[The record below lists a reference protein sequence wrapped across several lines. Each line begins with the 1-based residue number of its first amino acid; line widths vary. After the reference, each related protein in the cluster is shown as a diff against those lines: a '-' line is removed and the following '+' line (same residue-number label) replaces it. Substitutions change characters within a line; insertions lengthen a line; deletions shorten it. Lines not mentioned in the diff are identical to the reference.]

1 MMDKFQN
8 FRKKFKR
15 WRMSRPFWGATF
27 SLLAG
32 LIILYMPIHLLEVAL
47 RPGNFVVLGLLFG
60 GLMTIIGILSYF
72 YTRLNII
79 FGIITIFLSI
89 ASILGALG
97 RLFVGT
103 LLGIIGGS
111 LLLSW
116 RVVDQ
121 SVKEGDK
128 DYTNYTLS
136 EVAASSTEQK
146 LQNE

>member
-1 MMDKFQN
+1 
-8 FRKKFKR
+8 
-15 WRMSRPFWGATF
+15 
-27 SLLAG
+27 
-32 LIILYMPIHLLEVAL
+32 MPIHLLEVAL

-60 GLMTIIGILSYF
+60 GLITIIGILSYF

-97 RLFVGT
+97 GLFVGT

>member
-1 MMDKFQN
+1 MDKFHN
-8 FRKKFKR
+8 FRKKFKS

-60 GLMTIIGILSYF
+60 GLITIIGMLSYF

-97 RLFVGT
+97 GLFVGT

-121 SVKEGDK
+121 PLKEGEEDH
-128 DYTNYTLS
+128 TSYTLS
-136 EVAASSTEQK
+136 EVAASSTEK
-146 LQNE
+146 AAE

>member
-1 MMDKFQN
+1 
-8 FRKKFKR
+8 
-15 WRMSRPFWGATF
+15 
-27 SLLAG
+27 
-32 LIILYMPIHLLEVAL
+32 MPIHLLEVAL

-97 RLFVGT
+97 GLFVGT
-103 LLGIIGGS
+103 LLGIISGS

-121 SVKEGDK
+121 PVKEGDK
-128 DYTNYTLS
+128 DYPNYTLS